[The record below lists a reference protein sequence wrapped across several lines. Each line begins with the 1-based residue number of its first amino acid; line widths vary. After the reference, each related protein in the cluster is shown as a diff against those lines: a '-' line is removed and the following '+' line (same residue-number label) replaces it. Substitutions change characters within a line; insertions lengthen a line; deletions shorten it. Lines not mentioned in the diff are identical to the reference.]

1 MRQMLK
7 KIRVDSSGDSNIL
20 PGTTMDILEFD
31 DINEKLIEKGLRPAE
46 GKRVMFGITKASLA
60 TNSFMSAA
68 SFQETTK
75 VLTEAAINGKVDPLI
90 GLKENVLIGK
100 LIPAGT
106 GMHKYG
112 DVELDTDGSD
122 LIPEEPEEETE
133 DIDSAEDTAAD
144 GIQDDPD
151 RFSGEDEFDKD
162 DFDEGISEDEGF
174 YEDEDED
181 DDPEDV
187 GFDGEETEDH
197 SGDGAFDS

>member
-1 MRQMLK
+1 
-7 KIRVDSSGDSNIL
+7 
-20 PGTTMDILEFD
+20 
-31 DINEKLIEKGLRPAE
+31 
-46 GKRVMFGITKASLA
+46 
-60 TNSFMSAA
+60 
-68 SFQETTK
+68 
-75 VLTEAAINGKVDPLI
+75 
-90 GLKENVLIGK
+90 
-100 LIPAGT
+100 
-106 GMHKYG
+106 MHKYG